1 MPIITAGKMPELM
14 GRPGRKR
21 AAVSGAVAGLRRHEQ
36 ASREVGMFYLD
47 RDADLDTP
55 QEERSAG

>member
-1 MPIITAGKMPELM
+1 
-14 GRPGRKR
+14 
-21 AAVSGAVAGLRRHEQ
+21 VNGAVAGLRRHEQ

-55 QEERSAG
+55 QEGWSAG

>member
-1 MPIITAGKMPELM
+1 MPELM